1 MKKFKSLM
9 LAALAS
15 AALAAPSFAEG
26 HSGGLAMTGEIVLGM
41 KYTTSTP
48 DGGTSSTVQ
57 DTYIGDVNAKLTG
70 TVSDTASYAFEFQKD
85 DEAAADAG
93 LNFEMKG
100 TASSGDNSIEAFA
113 EITDITEGPAGQGY
127 GDVYIKGSNKT
138 LSVTVGKFG
147 QTENYANGMG
157 YYRAAT
163 NFGGNTVPYIE
174 HITISGFEG
183 LGVGVNA
190 GDISI
195 TAEVPWMQVAGGTAA
210 APGHAYSLTKEGS
223 TDTVATN
230 VTGFRPNLKAKLGSA
245 NISATVYALSFS
257 PVESGTE
264 TVSKS
269 DTGIQLMG
277 NVAAGAATVGLGYTQ
292 KNTKE
297 GDADEVSPS
306 ILNGYVKVG
315 LGSASNVGA
324 SFEVI
329 GDGASKDETTVT
341 RISASYD
348 MPFFVEAVTLKL
360 GVGTSTANTDK
371 AAGSGSASGLEAE
384 WSYAF

>member
-1 MKKFKSLM
+1 
-9 LAALAS
+9 
-15 AALAAPSFAEG
+15 
-26 HSGGLAMTGEIVLGM
+26 
-41 KYTTSTP
+41 
-48 DGGTSSTVQ
+48 
-57 DTYIGDVNAKLTG
+57 
-70 TVSDTASYAFEFQKD
+70 
-85 DEAAADAG
+85 
-93 LNFEMKG
+93 MKG

-147 QTENYANGMG
+147 QTENYSNGMG

-163 NFGGNTVPYIE
+163 NFNGNEVPYIE
-174 HITISGFEG
+174 HITISGFQG

-195 TAEVPWMQVAGGTAA
+195 TAEVPWMSVAATDGYALKTDGADGIAGTADDV
-210 APGHAYSLTKEGS
+210 G
-223 TDTVATN
+223 VATN
-230 VTGFRPNLKAKLGSA
+230 VTGFRPNLKAKLGGA

-264 TVSKS
+264 TISKS
-269 DTGIQLMG
+269 DTGLQLMG

-315 LGSASNVGA
+315 LGGGSNVGA

-329 GDGASKDETTVT
+329 GDGAAEDETSVT

-360 GVGTSTANTDK
+360 GLGTSTASTDK

>member
-1 MKKFKSLM
+1 
-9 LAALAS
+9 
-15 AALAAPSFAEG
+15 
-26 HSGGLAMTGEIVLGM
+26 MTGEIVVGM

-70 TVSDTASYAFEFQKD
+70 TISDTASYAFEFQRD
-85 DEAAADAG
+85 DGGTADAG

-138 LSVTVGKFG
+138 LSVSVGKFG

-163 NFGGNTVPYIE
+163 DFGGNTVPYIE
-174 HITISGFEG
+174 HITISGFKG

-195 TAEVPWMQVAGGTAA
+195 TAEVPWMSVDA
-210 APGHAYSLTKEGS
+210 
-223 TDTVATN
+223 TDGYALEASDNSGAVATN

-264 TVSKS
+264 TEEKS
-269 DTGIQLMG
+269 DTGLQLMG
-277 NVAAGAATVGLGYTQ
+277 SVAAGAATVGLGYTQ
-292 KNTKE
+292 QNTKE
-297 GDADEVSPS
+297 GSADEVSPS

-315 LGSASNVGA
+315 LGGGSNVGA

-329 GDGASKDETTVT
+329 GDGASTDETTVT

>member
-1 MKKFKSLM
+1 
-9 LAALAS
+9 
-15 AALAAPSFAEG
+15 
-26 HSGGLAMTGEIVLGM
+26 
-41 KYTTSTP
+41 
-48 DGGTSSTVQ
+48 
-57 DTYIGDVNAKLTG
+57 
-70 TVSDTASYAFEFQKD
+70 
-85 DEAAADAG
+85 
-93 LNFEMKG
+93 
-100 TASSGDNSIEAFA
+100 
-113 EITDITEGPAGQGY
+113 
-127 GDVYIKGSNKT
+127 
-138 LSVTVGKFG
+138 
-147 QTENYANGMG
+147 MG

-163 NFGGNTVPYIE
+163 DFGGNKVPYIE
-174 HITISGFEG
+174 HITISSFEG

>member
-15 AALAAPSFAEG
+15 AALAAPSFAAG
-26 HSGGLAMTGEIVLGM
+26 HGDGLAMTGEIVVGM

-70 TVSDTASYAFEFQKD
+70 TVSDTASYAFEFQRD
-85 DEAAADAG
+85 DGGTADAG

-138 LSVTVGKFG
+138 LTISIGKFG
-147 QTENYANGMG
+147 QSENYDNGMG
-157 YYRAAT
+157 YFRAERS
-163 NFGGNTVPYIE
+163 FGGNSVPYIE
-174 HITISGFEG
+174 HITISDFMG
-183 LGVGVNA
+183 LGVGVDA

-195 TAEVPWMQVAGGTAA
+195 TAEVPWMQVDGTTPTAA
-210 APGHAYSLTKEGS
+210 GHKYALTIDGS
-223 TDTVATN
+223 TDKTDTN

-264 TVSKS
+264 TEEKS
-269 DTGIQLMG
+269 DTGLQLMG

-297 GDADEVSPS
+297 GSADEVSPS

-315 LGSASNVGA
+315 LGGGSNVGA

-329 GDGASKDETTVT
+329 GDGASTDETTVT

-360 GVGTSTANTDK
+360 GVGTSTANRDTG
-371 AAGSGSASGLEAE
+371 AGSGSASGLEAE

>member
-26 HSGGLAMTGEIVLGM
+26 HSGGLAMTGEIVVGM

-48 DGGTSSTVQ
+48 DGGESSTVQ

-70 TVSDTASYAFEFQKD
+70 TVSDTASYAFEFQRD
-85 DEAAADAG
+85 DGGTADAG

-163 NFGGNTVPYIE
+163 DFGGNKVPYIE
-174 HITISGFEG
+174 HITISGFKG

-195 TAEVPWMQVAGGTAA
+195 TAEVPWMSVAATDGYALAA
-210 APGHAYSLTKEGS
+210 SDGS
-223 TDTVATN
+223 GDVPTN

-264 TVSKS
+264 TEEKS
-269 DTGIQLMG
+269 DTGLQLMG

-292 KNTKE
+292 QNTKE
-297 GDADEVSPS
+297 GSADEVSPS

-315 LGSASNVGA
+315 LGGGSNVGA

-329 GDGASKDETTVT
+329 GDGASTDETTVT

>member
-1 MKKFKSLM
+1 
-9 LAALAS
+9 
-15 AALAAPSFAEG
+15 
-26 HSGGLAMTGEIVLGM
+26 
-41 KYTTSTP
+41 
-48 DGGTSSTVQ
+48 
-57 DTYIGDVNAKLTG
+57 
-70 TVSDTASYAFEFQKD
+70 
-85 DEAAADAG
+85 
-93 LNFEMKG
+93 
-100 TASSGDNSIEAFA
+100 
-113 EITDITEGPAGQGY
+113 
-127 GDVYIKGSNKT
+127 
-138 LSVTVGKFG
+138 
-147 QTENYANGMG
+147 MG
-157 YYRAAT
+157 YYRAAI

-174 HITISGFEG
+174 HITISGFQG
-183 LGVGVNA
+183 LAVGVNA

-195 TAEVPWMQVAGGTAA
+195 TAEVPWMSVAATDGYALAA
-210 APGHAYSLTKEGS
+210 SDGS
-223 TDTVATN
+223 GDVATN

-264 TVSKS
+264 TEEKT
-269 DTGIQLMG
+269 DTGLQLMG

-315 LGSASNVGA
+315 LGGGSNVGA

-329 GDGASKDETTVT
+329 GDGASTDETSVT

-360 GVGTSTANTDK
+360 GLGTSTASTDK
-371 AAGSGSASGLEAE
+371 VAGSGSASGLEAE